1 MKSNASLLAMLAIAT
16 GMLLGAAS
24 GCELIA
30 GVDRNKITETGG
42 AGGEGGTTASTGGG
56 GTTTSS
62 SDTGGTTTSGPNC
75 VDPLADCGTPSGE
88 CKVFSCVEGECVEGN
103 VANGMD
109 ATTQTAMDCKKN
121 ICTDGEVVSL
131 NDDTDPLDDNNDCTV
146 DVCEMGDPKS
156 NPADLGT
163 PCTDGAN
170 KVCDDMSTCVECN
183 VDADCKDVDKPDC
196 LNKACVPET
205 CSDGMTN
212 AGETDQDCGGPC
224 KGCDTNQNCDDAA
237 DCFHGVCG
245 GNGKC
250 AAPTCD
256 DDVQNGGDYLGSN
269 GETDKDCGG
278 PCGPTCGPMLG
289 CEVNGD
295 CVGNQCTGAGG
306 TCVPNCLDGVKN
318 NAETD
323 KDCGGGTCGGCAVGE
338 LCEGADANCVG
349 TAYCDV
355 TVCAAK
361 KMPGV
366 VCAGANQCTSN
377 FCVDGVCCN
386 NACGATCSACD
397 LPGTVGT
404 CTFVPAG
411 DDPDT
416 ECMGNGGADVCDGAS
431 ACAEVNGSPCAAS
444 SECASN
450 TCVDGV
456 CCATSCEGTCE
467 ACSNAKSGGPD
478 GTCTFVPNTMDP
490 DAECPASLQ
499 CNGSGACQT
508 KLAQGSTCTVSGE
521 CQSNNCVDNVCCGSA
536 CGGACQACSTAKKG
550 SGPNGTCG
558 AIGTGL
564 DPDNECAG
572 ATTCNGGGACLLANG
587 ATCGGAGE
595 CQSNF
600 CVDTVCC
607 DAACLGADCVS
618 CNLMGSVGTCSP
630 VPAGADP
637 GNDCNGSDPAPECN
651 GAGACGLGAIGA
663 PCANP
668 AGCASGVCTAGL
680 CAN

>member
-30 GVDRNKITETGG
+30 GVDRNKISETGG

-183 VDADCKDVDKPDC
+183 VKADCMDAAKPDC
-196 LNKACVPET
+196 LNNACVPAT

-237 DCFHGVCG
+237 DCFHGICG

-306 TCVPNCLDGVKN
+306 TCVPNCFDGE
-318 NAETD
+318 ETGNESD
-323 KDCGGGTCGGCAVGE
+323 ADCGGDCMAGCA
-338 LCEGADANCVG
+338 LNKDCEGSDDNCIA
-349 TAYCDV
+349 TAYCEANDQC
-355 TVCAAK
+355 TAK
-361 KMPGV
+361 KAPGIGCMGTNQCLAGV
-366 VCAGANQCTSN
+366 CDMTDGVCCDTMCSGTCESCKLAGSPGICTNIQSGLDPEDECAGTQVCNDVNQCRKENGDTCTLGNECLSDNCIDGRCCNTACGGACKACNIANFLGQCVDIGGGQDPANECAGALSCTGNGACQLPPGQPCLTASQCGSG
-377 FCVDGVCCN
+377 FCVDGVCCGT
-386 NACGATCSACD
+386 ACASICTSCNLAGAEGTCSP
-397 LPGTVGT
+397 LV
-404 CTFVPAG
+404 AG
-411 DDPDT
+411 DDPDG
-416 ECMGNGGADVCDGAS
+416 EC
-431 ACAEVNGSPCAAS
+431 
-444 SECASN
+444 
-450 TCVDGV
+450 
-456 CCATSCEGTCE
+456 
-467 ACSNAKSGGPD
+467 SGGNP
-478 GTCTFVPNTMDP
+478 
-490 DAECPASLQ
+490 S
-499 CNGSGACQT
+499 
-508 KLAQGSTCTVSGE
+508 
-521 CQSNNCVDNVCCGSA
+521 
-536 CGGACQACSTAKKG
+536 
-550 SGPNGTCG
+550 
-558 AIGTGL
+558 
-564 DPDNECAG
+564 
-572 ATTCNGGGACLLANG
+572 
-587 ATCGGAGE
+587 
-595 CQSNF
+595 
-600 CVDTVCC
+600 
-607 DAACLGADCVS
+607 
-618 CNLMGSVGTCSP
+618 
-630 VPAGADP
+630 
-637 GNDCNGSDPAPECN
+637 CN
-651 GAGACGLGAIGA
+651 GAGACGKAVNGTPCVDNSGCTSNQCIDGFCCDGNCNGLCEACSAAKTGGTNGTCA
-663 PCANP
+663 P
-668 AGCASGVCTAGL
+668 VTAGTDPDAECSTVPAPN
-680 CAN
+680 CAAGNACGP